1 MNLAMGRDLFQKPF
15 DDGTID
21 KLQIFEDYF
30 KEWLPVFIV
39 RKEILW
45 KEIQILDLFAGEGMD
60 VNGVLGSPMIILKIL
75 NEFKE
80 SIIKSKVKV
89 RVVIN
94 EYEKEKFEILTKNLE
109 SIADRSIY
117 ILEYYNVDFIEVF
130 HQYYDS
136 MRQTANFLFLDQ
148 NGIKQITEEVF
159 GKLIT
164 LKQTDFLFFISSSYI
179 KRFGEVEEFQRYLRI
194 TKETLEGQSY
204 YHIHRLVLNYY
215 RSKIPAG
222 KKYFLAPFSIKKRTG
237 VYGLIFGTN
246 HTLGIEKFL
255 NVCWKHDKLTGEA
268 NFDIDNEKISKIQPS
283 LFDVFNIPTKRQ
295 VFEASL
301 RKKILEKELETDM
314 NVYLFTLNE
323 GFLIKDANLIMRDL
337 AANGK
342 IDLDFKLTNS
352 DIHKMKAASEIKIK

>member
-1 MNLAMGRDLFQKPF
+1 MGRDLFRKPF

-21 KLQIFEDYF
+21 KLEIFEDYF

-39 RKEILW
+39 RKEIIW
-45 KEIQILDLFAGEGMD
+45 DEVQIFDLFAGEGMD

-80 SIIKSKVKV
+80 PIIKSKVKV

-109 SIADRSIY
+109 SIADRSLY
-117 ILEYYNVDFIEVF
+117 VLEYYNEDFIDVF
-130 HQYYDS
+130 HKYYES

-159 GKLIT
+159 GKLIS

-179 KRFGEVEEFQRYLRI
+179 RRFGEVEEFQKYLRI
-194 TKETLEGQSY
+194 TKEKLEGQSY

-215 RSKIPAG
+215 RSKIPEG
-222 KKYFLAPFSIKKRTG
+222 KKYFLAPFSIKKPTG
-237 VYGLIFGTN
+237 IYGLIFGTN

-268 NFDIDNEKISKIQPS
+268 NFDIDNEKISSKQPS
-283 LFDVFNIPTKRQ
+283 LFFEYNIPTKRQ

-301 RKKILEKELETDM
+301 REKILTKELKTDM
-314 NVYLFTLNE
+314 DVYLFTLGE
-323 GFLIKDANLIMRDL
+323 GFLIKDANLIIREL
-337 AANGK
+337 AGNGK
-342 IDLDFKLTNS
+342 INLDFKLTTSN
-352 DIHKMKAASEIKIK
+352 IHRMKIVSEIKMK